1 MNAAGIYC
9 GVIGVV
15 AFLLFWVLFA
25 FVNLA
30 AWVIGWLWIIGW
42 LN

>member
-1 MNAAGIYC
+1 MNAAGIFC
-9 GVIGVV
+9 GVIGMV
-15 AFLLFWVLFA
+15 AFFVAVALLW
-25 FVNLA
+25 FVNIA